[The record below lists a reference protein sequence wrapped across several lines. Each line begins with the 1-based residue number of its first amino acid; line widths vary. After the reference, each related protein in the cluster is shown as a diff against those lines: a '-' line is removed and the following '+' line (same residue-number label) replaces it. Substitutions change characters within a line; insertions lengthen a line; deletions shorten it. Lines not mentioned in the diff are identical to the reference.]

1 VEVSRERTALP
12 LSLLAPETSMH
23 MHMHQHMPYVV
34 PLEVLRYAVLLDALS
49 TA

>member
-1 VEVSRERTALP
+1 
-12 LSLLAPETSMH
+12 
-23 MHMHQHMPYVV
+23 MHQHMPYVV